1 MTDLTH
7 SLMNTSIG
15 RGRYVIQERI
25 GAGGMAR
32 VFKGYDTNLDRPV
45 AIKIMHEHLSE
56 DANFKERFE
65 QEAKFVASLNHPN
78 IVQMYDFDSFNRDGQ
93 NVYYMVMSY
102 IPGTTLQDRL
112 KELGNQESLM
122 SHDEVLKIM
131 TQLCAALGYAH
142 NRGAVHRDVKP
153 ANIMFNERGEAILTD
168 FGIARIAQSTG
179 LTQEGSTVGTPTY
192 MSPEQATGEPIDQ
205 RSDLYALGI
214 ILYEMLAG
222 KPPFSDDGTLS
233 VLLKHL
239 NEPVPSLS
247 NTHMIGNKYLDAVIF
262 KALAKLPEERYQ
274 SAAEFAHDLKMAFE
288 GKMPDVPDSQTFTQQ
303 FTVRLSTDNIKTAP
317 PENRIESP
325 ATSSQTGIFIPTPKS
340 LNSPLGILA
349 AGLAIIAALLFIGL
363 INQQNKNDPN
373 TSPNSAA
380 TVDAN
385 SISSTDGMTDDI
397 NSVDSMT
404 GSENA
409 DSMTGPVYF
418 LSTFSQDDPY
428 ASYWSQE
435 DLTMLVREITD
446 DGFYRIDSELSD
458 RAVATIFP
466 LGNDY
471 TNGSILM
478 TALLEESSSPASGY
492 GIIFRYIDDDNYNV
506 FAVDGLGRFSIWVR
520 SEGVWHELRD
530 AGESWSPNDIVMP
543 LGQLNTLIVE
553 VNDNQLIGYING
565 EMVTTVT
572 DDTIASGQIGIY
584 VASPPQGRASILVD
598 TYQASETRFPLA
610 DSMTG
615 SDDATAPQIE
625 IEQDN

>member
-1 MTDLTH
+1 MTDITH

-122 SHDEVLKIM
+122 PHEELLKIM
-131 TQLCAALGYAH
+131 TQLCTALGYAH

-168 FGIARIAQSTG
+168 FGIARLAQSTG

-247 NTHMIGNKYLDAVIF
+247 TTHMIGNKYLDAVIF

-274 SAAEFAHDLKMAFE
+274 SAEEFAHDLKMAFE
-288 GKMPDVPDSQTFTQQ
+288 GKMPDVPDSGSFTQQ
-303 FTVRLSTDNIKTAP
+303 FTVRLSTDNVKAANPT
-317 PENRIESP
+317 NRIESP

-363 INQQNKNDPN
+363 LNQQSKSGSN
-373 TSPNSAA
+373 TPPNSPA
-380 TVDAN
+380 TIDAN

-418 LSTFSQDDPY
+418 LSTFSEDDPFV
-428 ASYWSQE
+428 SYWSQE

-478 TALLEESSSPASGY
+478 TALLEEDSSPASGY

-530 AGESWSPNDIVMP
+530 AGESWSPNNIVMP

-615 SDDATAPQIE
+615 NDDPTTPQIE

>member
-7 SLMNTSIG
+7 SLMNTTIG
-15 RGRYVIQERI
+15 RGRYQILERI

-32 VFKGYDTNLDRPV
+32 VFKGYDTNLDRSV

-56 DANFKERFE
+56 NENFKERFE

-93 NVYYMVMSY
+93 NVFYMVMSY
-102 IPGTTLQDRL
+102 VPGITLQDRL
-112 KELGNQESLM
+112 KELGNNETLAP
-122 SHDEVLKIM
+122 HDEVLKIM
-131 TQLCAALGYAH
+131 IQLCAALGYAH

-153 ANIMFNERGEAILTD
+153 ANILLNERGEAILTD
-168 FGIARIAQSTG
+168 FGIARLAQSTG

-192 MSPEQATGEPIDQ
+192 MSPEQATGEAIDQ

-222 KPPFSDDGTLS
+222 KPPFADDGTLS
-233 VLLKHL
+233 VLLRHL
-239 NEPVPSLS
+239 NDPVPSLS
-247 NTHMIGNKYLDAVIF
+247 NTHKIGDDYLDAVIF

-274 SAAEFAHDLKMAFE
+274 SAEEFGHDLKMAFD
-288 GKMPDVPDSQTFTQQ
+288 GKMPDIPASNSFTQQ
-303 FTVRLSTDNIKTAP
+303 FTVHLAP
-317 PENRIESP
+317 DQTPIRIQSP
-325 ATSSQTGIFIPTPKS
+325 ASASQTGIQALKPKA

-349 AGLAIIAALLFIGL
+349 AGLAILAALLFIGL
-363 INQQNKNDPN
+363 INQQGD
-373 TSPNSAA
+373 SSSNSSNNASSTIDA
-380 TVDAN
+380 NNIPTVDGFN
-385 SISSTDGMTDDI
+385 DNI
-397 NSVDSMT
+397 NAVDSMT
-404 GSENA
+404 GSDNA

-418 LSTFSQDDPY
+418 ISTFSQQDPFL
-428 ASYWSQE
+428 SYWSQE
-435 DLTMLVREITD
+435 DLSMLVREVTD

-471 TNGSILM
+471 SNGSILM
-478 TALLEESSSPASGY
+478 TALLEEGSSPASGY

-506 FAVDGLGRFSIWVR
+506 FAVDGLGRYSIWVR
-520 SEGVWHELRD
+520 TEGQWRELR
-530 AGESWSPNDIVMP
+530 GESESWTSNDAVMP

-553 VNDNQLIGYING
+553 VDDNQLIGYLNG
-565 EMVTTVT
+565 ETITTVF
-572 DDTIASGQIGIY
+572 DDTIEVGQIGIY

-598 TYQASETRFPLA
+598 TYQVTNTRFPLA

-615 SDDATAPQIE
+615 NDDPTVPQIDV
-625 IEQDN
+625 EQDN